1 MTKSSADFPTMNE
14 VSIWGHSLS
23 SEWLS
28 GAEFNYLCQLPPE
41 LPTVKW
47 VCDELDRVWHE
58 QRLDNQ
64 ISLLNQPIGGYY
76 AHPVWLMNGIFS
88 VRDPVS
94 FSHRTAIAKYL
105 EDSGVKLIA
114 DYGGG
119 FGQLAIS
126 IANIMPDVEIYIVEP
141 YPSKVGIE
149 RLRRESRIKIIPDL
163 AVERYEAI
171 VAQDVLEHVEDPV
184 RLASELAS
192 AVSIGGKIIF
202 ANCFYPLIQSHLPS
216 TFHLRCTFPYVMKS
230 LGLRYVGKVEGAK
243 HALVFERVGQ
253 LSLSKARRAEAISRL
268 AGPWLN
274 LARGILSLLKRKLK
288 YFREVSIDPA
298 D

>member
-1 MTKSSADFPTMNE
+1 MTKYTVDPSEMNE

-28 GAEFNYLCQLPPE
+28 EAEVNYLRQLPAD
-41 LPTVKW
+41 LPTVAW
-47 VCDELDRVWHE
+47 VCGELDRVWHE
-58 QRLDNQ
+58 QRLDNR

-76 AHPVWLMNGIFS
+76 GHPVWLMNGIFS
-88 VRDPVS
+88 ICDPVS
-94 FSHRTAIAKYL
+94 LSHRTAIAKHL
-105 EDSGVKLIA
+105 KDSGVKMIA

-126 IANIMPDVEIYIVEP
+126 IAEIMPDAEIYIVEP

-149 RLRRESRIKIIPDL
+149 RLRRESRIKIMPNL

-184 RLASELAS
+184 RLASELGS
-192 AVSIGGKIIF
+192 AVSIGGKVIF

-230 LGLRYVGKVEGAK
+230 LGLRYVGKVEGAA
-243 HALVFERVGQ
+243 HALVFERIGQ
-253 LSLSKARRAEAISRL
+253 LSLSNARRAETISRL
-268 AGPWLN
+268 VGPVLN
-274 LARGILSLLKRKLK
+274 LVRGILSGLKHSLNNTVR
-288 YFREVSIDPA
+288 
-298 D
+298 